1 MRKAHKQFYI
11 EMSKNNMRRYEIKML
26 LAAAVTYHGHPLVE
40 VMAEVKLCGCTNEGI
55 VRRLRGESNGRKLLL
70 TLFLFEYVLERN

>member
-1 MRKAHKQFYI
+1 MPC
-11 EMSKNNMRRYEIKML
+11 EMSRNNMRRYEKRL

-55 VRRLRGESNGRKLLL
+55 VRRLTGESNGRKLLL

>member
-1 MRKAHKQFYI
+1 MFISNRSSIVLKKDFEKGTQTILHRDVKKQYVL
-11 EMSKNNMRRYEIKML
+11 RRYEIKRL

-55 VRRLRGESNGRKLLL
+55 VRRL
-70 TLFLFEYVLERN
+70 

>member
-1 MRKAHKQFYI
+1 
-11 EMSKNNMRRYEIKML
+11 MRRYEIKRL

-55 VRRLRGESNGRKLLL
+55 VRRLRGESN
-70 TLFLFEYVLERN
+70 T